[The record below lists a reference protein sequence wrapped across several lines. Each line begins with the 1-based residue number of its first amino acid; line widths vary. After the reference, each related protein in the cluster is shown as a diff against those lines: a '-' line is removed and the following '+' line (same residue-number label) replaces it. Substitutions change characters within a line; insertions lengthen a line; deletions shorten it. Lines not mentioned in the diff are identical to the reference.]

1 MIKML
6 QIDKFK
12 LQFHISISSKSTHP
26 PKSIHQNQNLA
37 KKNTLKKNK
46 NDMKKNKTFK

>member
-12 LQFHISISSKSTHP
+12 LQFHISISSKSTPTKKHP
-26 PKSIHQNQNLA
+26 SKSKSCK
-37 KKNTLKKNK
+37 KKNSLKKNK
-46 NDMKKNKTFK
+46 NDMKKIKTFK